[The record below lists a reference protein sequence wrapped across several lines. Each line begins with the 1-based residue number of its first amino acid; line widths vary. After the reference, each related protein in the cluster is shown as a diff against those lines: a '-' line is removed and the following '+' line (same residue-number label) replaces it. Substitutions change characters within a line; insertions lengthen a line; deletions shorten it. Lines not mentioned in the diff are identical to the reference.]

1 LQISHWRGICNVL
14 QENGIELM
22 IAKVPAT
29 SSAAQRAEVLL
40 AAIEAQFP
48 GREVNLVGHSMVSLG
63 VKRDGFVTCA
73 RESYSSVVARQ
84 GGLDGR
90 YLISKLKSKRS
101 FKVASLT
108 TIATPHRGSPFADYF
123 IDNIIGRKSWCI
135 PSVEVRSSH
144 RHIHILQA
152 SDCPR
157 G

>member
-1 LQISHWRGICNVL
+1 
-14 QENGIELM
+14 M

-40 AAIEAQFP
+40 AAIEEQFP
-48 GREVNLVGHSMVSLG
+48 GREVNLVGHSMVSLVG
-63 VKRDGFVTCA
+63 KRDGFRICTRVSNT
-73 RESYSSVVARQ
+73 SLVARQ

-123 IDNIIGRKSWCI
+123 IDNIIGRKSRCI
-135 PSVEVRSSH
+135 PSVGVGSSH
-144 RHIHILQA
+144 RHIHTLQA
-152 SDCPR
+152 SDYPR